1 MLSFLTIEWVGC
13 GFWVNRKQQIGDI
26 VSFKIKANQVS
37 GQDLSLLKKYLSSH
51 QFFNILIQK
60 GRGIGPMTP

>member
-1 MLSFLTIEWVGC
+1 VGC
-13 GFWVNRKQQIGDI
+13 GLRVNKKQLISDI
-26 VSFKIKANQVS
+26 VSLKIKANQVS
-37 GQDLSLLKKYLSSH
+37 GQDLSLLKKNLSLY

>member
-1 MLSFLTIEWVGC
+1 MGC
-13 GFWVNRKQQIGDI
+13 GFWVNKKQQIGDI

-37 GQDLSLLKKYLSSH
+37 GQDLSLLKKNLSLY

>member
-1 MLSFLTIEWVGC
+1 VG
-13 GFWVNRKQQIGDI
+13 GLWVNRKQLISDI

-37 GQDLSLLKKYLSSH
+37 GQDLSLLKKYLSSY

>member
-1 MLSFLTIEWVGC
+1 LKGLKGLK
-13 GFWVNRKQQIGDI
+13 RKQLIGDI

-37 GQDLSLLKKYLSSH
+37 GQDLSLLKKYLH
-51 QFFNILIQK
+51 LQQFFHILIQK

>member
-1 MLSFLTIEWVGC
+1 LKGLK
-13 GFWVNRKQQIGDI
+13 RKQLISDI

-37 GQDLSLLKKYLSSH
+37 GQDLSLLKKYLSLR
-51 QFFNILIQK
+51 QFFIILIQK